1 MSGFARALLAFA
13 FLIGC
18 GGPKTSTTTSA
29 GGTEEEKDCE
39 PGRCLQDIAAKVKE
53 HRDKARACFDE
64 RIAKQP
70 DIQGNRIL
78 INFAIEKDGT
88 VSEVSQSVKGD
99 QIEDEEMVACVSA
112 VIQQITF
119 APSAAGK
126 RTRAYHS
133 FEFSR

>member
-1 MSGFARALLAFA
+1 MSGFARALLALA
-13 FLIGC
+13 VVVGC
-18 GGPKTSTTTSA
+18 GGPKTSTTTS
-29 GGTEEEKDCE
+29 GGSDEKDCE
-39 PGRCLQDIAAKVKE
+39 PGRCLQDIAAAIKE
-53 HRDKARACFDE
+53 HRDKARACFDQ

-88 VSEVSQSVKGD
+88 VSEVTQSVKGD
-99 QIEDEEMVACVSA
+99 QIEDDEMVACVSA
-112 VIQQITF
+112 VIEQITF
-119 APSAAGK
+119 AKSATGK